1 MCISLVTESKGN
13 FVQNEYFDYLQRG
26 GLSVPTDIVKWVL
39 FHFDEIFEKI
49 INDSATENDFLNLSN
64 QKAILCDL
72 ALLSIKQDNS
82 LHDFLSVCFCGKK
95 YEDILIMLC
104 SIFSN
109 ILLNNYVKTKNNESS
124 AEKSEKNKNRKR
136 KLSTFK

>member
-1 MCISLVTESKGN
+1 M
-13 FVQNEYFDYLQRG
+13 
-26 GLSVPTDIVKWVL
+26 KWVL
-39 FHFDEIFEKI
+39 FHFGAIFEKI

-95 YEDILIMLC
+95 YEYILIMLC

-136 KLSTFK
+136 KLSTYL